1 MNKCT
6 DSDIQE
12 MLPDLLHGALANGEK
27 ARVESHLA
35 TCESCQEDLDVL
47 RTVKNAAI
55 FAPTIDVDR
64 VVRQIPP
71 YQTIIPATERP
82 ELPATGRPARS
93 RLVSWAVAASL
104 ALVVVAGGSILFQSN
119 GAPSPNSPNS
129 PNFGVTP
136 IHVAKV
142 PEAAKSSA
150 DAPVAVSKTPVQ
162 TITVPPTHALALAA
176 DADGLSDG
184 SLVQLMNDMDGFDAL
199 PAAEPDPVISVDS
212 GDSL

>member
-12 MLPDLLHGALANGEK
+12 MLPDLLHGALANGEN

-55 FAPTIDVDR
+55 FAPSINVDR

-71 YQTIIPATERP
+71 YRAIVPVTERPDLPATERP
-82 ELPATGRPARS
+82 ARA
-93 RLVSWAVAASL
+93 RLVTWMVAASL

-119 GAPSPNSPNS
+119 GSSKANSPG
-129 PNFGVTP
+129 FGATQTQ
-136 IHVAKV
+136 IARA
-142 PEAAKSSA
+142 PEPAKSTPAESVVIPKA
-150 DAPVAVSKTPVQ
+150 SVPSITAPH
-162 TITVPPTHALALAA
+162 THALALAA
-176 DADGLSDG
+176 EADGLSDG

-199 PAAEPDPVISVDS
+199 PASEPDPVISVDS